1 MPIWLLLF
9 GTFVIL
15 LLIRV
20 PLGFSLGIATLV
32 TMAYDGLPLESLA
45 VTYFPPWTRSL
56 LWLFRYFYL
65 PAASWNTGAFL
76 KD

>member
-1 MPIWLLLF
+1 MLIWLILF

-20 PLGFSLGIATLV
+20 PLGFSLGIATLM

-45 VTYFPPWTRSL
+45 VTYFSAVESFAFMAIPL
-56 LWLFRYFYL
+56 VLF
-65 PAASWNTGAFL
+65 A
-76 KD
+76 